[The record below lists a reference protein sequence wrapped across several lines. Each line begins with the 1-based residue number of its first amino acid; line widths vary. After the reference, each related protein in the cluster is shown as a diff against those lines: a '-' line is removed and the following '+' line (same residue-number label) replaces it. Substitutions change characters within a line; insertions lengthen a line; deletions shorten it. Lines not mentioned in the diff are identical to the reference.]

1 MVGDRMGGEEA
12 RVEGCGS
19 SIVRWGEQLLAVVVA
34 GVGGALNK
42 LEEDEEDSVRDEST
56 PWWSSSSKSW

>member
-1 MVGDRMGGEEA
+1 MVVDRMGGEEA

-42 LEEDEEDSVRDEST
+42 LEEDDEDSVRDEST
-56 PWWSSSSKSW
+56 TPSSSSKSW